1 MTRIEGKSR
10 SLALGLTLV
19 VAATFVIVSMV
30 ELANSRSEVATWT
43 DDEASLVVEDV
54 AEAIDAV
61 LADLESVAAFIEI
74 GQPTAESFNRFVDQI
89 EGTKHTVGIGYTPI
103 VTAERLDEFIAEQR
117 LLHGEEYDLFGLT
130 TEGSPEPVPK
140 GQARAVQDRTSRDRS
155 LVFTLLAFQQ
165 ASRRQVVRLIMTAP
179 GTGVSVRPS

>member
-10 SLALGLTLV
+10 FLGLGLTLG

-30 ELANSRSEVATWT
+30 HLANSRSEVAAWT
-43 DDEASLVVEDV
+43 DDEAGLVVEDV

-89 EGTKHTVGIGYTPI
+89 DGTKHAVGIGYTPI

-117 LLHGEEYDLFGLT
+117 LLHGEEYDLFASRPMAAPNQ
-130 TEGSPEPVPK
+130 SP
-140 GQARAVQDRTSRDRS
+140 
-155 LVFTLLAFQQ
+155 QQ
-165 ASRRQVVRLIMTAP
+165 AEP
-179 GTGVSVRPS
+179 PSTRWSSSQ